1 MSPTFFCRLQ
11 VTLRVPFQMLAKR
24 VGRSVCR
31 MSDDSQTSES
41 RSFEQDVL
49 DELGDDRLQEIAG
62 LLGTDASGAQD
73 VVGTT
78 ASALSADIKGRA
90 ADPVEADEVR
100 QAFTEVGPADPTP
113 QGVATL
119 GGGLGG
125 LVGGGMMAGML
136 AKMSKPV
143 ANAVSKKTGIPAA
156 KVTRVIEMLIPVVLA
171 VVSKRAAR
179 AKGPGAP
186 SGSAPSSGG
195 GLGDLLGQI
204 LGGKK

>member
-1 MSPTFFCRLQ
+1 
-11 VTLRVPFQMLAKR
+11 
-24 VGRSVCR
+24 
-31 MSDDSQTSES
+31 MSDDSQTSEPQPS
-41 RSFEQDVL
+41 DPHSFEQDVL

-62 LLGTDASGAQD
+62 LLGTDASGARD

-78 ASALSADIKGRA
+78 ASALSGDIRGRA
-90 ADPVEADEVR
+90 ADPAEADEVR
-100 QAFTEVGPADPTP
+100 QAFAEVGPADPTP
-113 QGVATL
+113 QGIAAL

-136 AKMSKPV
+136 AKVSKPV

-179 AKGPGAP
+179 TKGPGAA

>member
-1 MSPTFFCRLQ
+1 MT
-11 VTLRVPFQMLAKR
+11 
-24 VGRSVCR
+24 
-31 MSDDSQTSES
+31 DDSQSSEP

-62 LLGTDASGAQD
+62 LLDTDASGAQD

-78 ASALSADIKGRA
+78 VSALSGDIQDRA
-90 ADPVEADEVR
+90 ADPAEADEVR
-100 QAFTEVGPADPTP
+100 QAFIEVEPADPTL

-119 GGGLGG
+119 GGLGG
-125 LVGGGMMAGML
+125 LAGGGMMAGML
-136 AKMSKPV
+136 AKMSRPV

-171 VVSKRAAR
+171 VLSKRAAR
-179 AKGPGAP
+179 SKGPGAP
-186 SGSAPSSGG
+186 SGSAPSTGG

-204 LGGKK
+204 LGGRK

>member
-1 MSPTFFCRLQ
+1 MT
-11 VTLRVPFQMLAKR
+11 
-24 VGRSVCR
+24 
-31 MSDDSQTSES
+31 DDSQTSEP

-62 LLGTDASGAQD
+62 LLDTDASGAQD

-78 ASALSADIKGRA
+78 VSALSGDIQGRA
-90 ADPVEADEVR
+90 ADPAEADEVR
-100 QAFTEVGPADPTP
+100 QAFDEVGPADPTL

-119 GGGLGG
+119 GGLGG
-125 LVGGGMMAGML
+125 LAGGGMMAGML
-136 AKMSKPV
+136 AKMSRPV

-171 VVSKRAAR
+171 VLSKRAAR
-179 AKGPGAP
+179 TKGPGGAP